1 MAAGDDEALRRR
13 QERFASD
20 AERETKPGNGRGDS
34 YGLISRGEDTR
45 LKDDETARQGL
56 LNDTQRRAQEYEQK
70 NAGGRAGNHSQRDS
84 ILLAFRKLRE
94 SVIAVDS
101 SRRHAG
107 EALSE
112 PEKRFFR
119 EVYLSS
125 IRFGVHCGIPESYV
139 PALQWVLPIAA
150 AGRWAFTPTEHEWLV
165 LRLAEQLAVVE
176 QRYEESLLLLN
187 TLLHFKPVDLNARHA
202 SGPLE
207 QLYLAVVKLINNN
220 FHVAGLSVRGAAR
233 VAQLQAQQRI
243 LSYRG
248 SERYEEQDVLKKG
261 TERETGSEKK
271 KEGGDGAE
279 PGRE

>member
-1 MAAGDDEALRRR
+1 MRRR
-13 QERFASD
+13 QERFARD
-20 AERETKPGNGRGDS
+20 AEREAKPGSGRGDS

-56 LNDTQRRAQEYEQK
+56 LNDTQRRAHEYEQK
-70 NAGGRAGNHSQRDS
+70 NAGGWAAGNDSERDS

-94 SVIAVDS
+94 SVIAVDG
-101 SRRHAG
+101 SRRHTG

-125 IRFGVHCGIPESYV
+125 IQFGVHCGSPESYV
-139 PALQWVLPIAA
+139 PALQWVLPVAA

-187 TLLHFKPVDLNARHA
+187 TLLRFTPVDLDAIHPNN
-202 SGPLE
+202 PVE
-207 QLYLAVVKLINNN
+207 QLYLTVVKIINNN
-220 FHVAGLSVRGAAR
+220 YHVTGLSSRGAAR
-233 VAQLQAQQRI
+233 VAQLLAQQRI
-243 LSYRG
+243 VSYRG
-248 SERYEEQDVLKKG
+248 SERYEEGEVLKKE
-261 TERETGSEKK
+261 TEAETGSEKE
-271 KEGGDGAE
+271 KEGGEGTKA
-279 PGRE
+279 GRE